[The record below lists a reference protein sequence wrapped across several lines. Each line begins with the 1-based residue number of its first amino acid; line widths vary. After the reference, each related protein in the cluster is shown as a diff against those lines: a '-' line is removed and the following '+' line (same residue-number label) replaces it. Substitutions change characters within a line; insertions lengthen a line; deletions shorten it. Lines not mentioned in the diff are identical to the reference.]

1 MKTFLQFGSLI
12 LWAGIASAQAP
23 ATASATFADA
33 MGKTV
38 GTATLL
44 EAHGGV
50 LIKVD
55 LVAAAPIPWLCV

>member
-1 MKTFLQFGSLI
+1 MKTLILLGVVI

-23 ATASATFADA
+23 VTASATIADA

-38 GTATLL
+38 GTATLR
-44 EAHGGV
+44 EVHSGV

-55 LVAAAPIPWLCV
+55 LVGAPPIPWLCV